1 MRSIVYLCMC
11 LISFGVFAQESEHV
25 ILSKELFEASIH
37 SDTESLKRN
46 IQLIDVRRPEEF
58 EAGKIE
64 GATNINVL
72 EEEIDIKKLYQ
83 ADEVWMTSS
92 TKEIQP
98 IRKIDERE
106 LNSIN
111 PLDSLWF
118 NALSIFI

>member
-1 MRSIVYLCMC
+1 MALKEAHSDNKDEVIFHRNGKVTEGSASNIFVIFKD
-11 LISFGVFAQESEHV
+11 LILTPPTSHQ
-25 ILSKELFEASIH
+25 ILSGVTRKYVI
-37 SDTESLKRN
+37 SLLKSKN
-46 IQLIDVRRPEEF
+46 L
-58 EAGKIE
+58 
-64 GATNINVL
+64 NVL

-98 IRKIDERE
+98 IRKIDERQ